1 MVITMTIMMKVF
13 TGEAADKES
22 LAFEECGKCTTQAT
36 MNIRT
41 VAALTREDFFVARYE
56 ERLQTPL
63 KRALKKAWSFGIL
76 YGFTT
81 AIFFFMYGCCFYFAA
96 WLMNTGRLPVDRFED
111 VFKVFMALAFAAMT
125 VGETGSMAPDF
136 GEAKTAANKIIA
148 LLNQESKID
157 PSSGGGKVPSSC
169 DGTVVFKDV
178 KFYYPTR
185 IGYSNRFLYQLM
197 IAISFLIGTKY
208 DCNDSYF
215 GD

>member
-1 MVITMTIMMKVF
+1 MKVCFAFVPLMVITMTIMMKVF

-22 LAFEECGKCTTQAT
+22 LAFEESGKCTTEAT

-41 VAALTREDFFVARYE
+41 VAALTREDFFVQRYE

-136 GEAKTAANKIIA
+136 GEAKAAANKIIA

-157 PSSGGGKVPSSC
+157 PSSGGGKVPTSC
-169 DGTVVFKDV
+169 DGTIVFKDV
-178 KFYYPTR
+178 KFHYPTR
-185 IGYSNRFLYQLM
+185 IGYKKKS
-197 IAISFLIGTKY
+197 ISY
-208 DCNDSYF
+208 AEYF
-215 GD
+215 